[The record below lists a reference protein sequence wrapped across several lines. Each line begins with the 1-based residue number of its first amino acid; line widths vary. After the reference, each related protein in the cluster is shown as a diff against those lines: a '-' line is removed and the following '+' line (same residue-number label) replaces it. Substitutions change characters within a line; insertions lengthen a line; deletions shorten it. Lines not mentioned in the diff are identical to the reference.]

1 MRAFNM
7 RPVLHHNHGKYS
19 DTPPPSPC
27 ITHIPV
33 RTCHPPPPFLI
44 PSLLHPTHP
53 AQSLRGATFDLAIF
67 DEAHMMAGRQTK
79 ARKYSFG
86 LDDASIALERR
97 LFLTATPRKFKQQDV
112 KAEARGESTVVS
124 MDNTTEFGPVVY
136 EMSHQQAVERG
147 IVTPLKLLV
156 YNVSHGYANLC
167 KRVPEVRVACTT
179 GVFAARRGASVWVY
193 IRVHNSTA

>member
-1 MRAFNM
+1 MRVGRAELP
-7 RPVLHHNHGKYS
+7 RRRGPRL
-19 DTPPPSPC
+19 
-27 ITHIPV
+27 
-33 RTCHPPPPFLI
+33 
-44 PSLLHPTHP
+44 
-53 AQSLRGATFDLAIF
+53 LRGGANRGARLGHHRRAADVAS
-67 DEAHMMAGRQTK
+67 ERRRAGRHRRGRRDGRRDRVL
-79 ARKYSFG
+79 ARLRHG
-86 LDDASIALERR
+86 LLLGDYLRHRALLGLPLERRGAGVSIALERR

-167 KRVPEVRVACTT
+167 ERVPEVRVAWAA
-179 GVFAARRGASVWVY
+179 GVWAARRVRVGVHTSV
-193 IRVHNSTA
+193 

>member
-1 MRAFNM
+1 
-7 RPVLHHNHGKYS
+7 
-19 DTPPPSPC
+19 
-27 ITHIPV
+27 
-33 RTCHPPPPFLI
+33 
-44 PSLLHPTHP
+44 
-53 AQSLRGATFDLAIF
+53 
-67 DEAHMMAGRQTK
+67 MMAGRQTK

-86 LDDASIALERR
+86 LDDASIALQRR

-156 YNVSHGYANLC
+156 YNVSHGYANMRE
-167 KRVPEVRVACTT
+167 RVPEVRVAWAT
-179 GVFAARRGASVWVY
+179 GAWVARRALVSVNECKWARSDLAHLPPPSYV
-193 IRVHNSTA
+193 RA